1 MASFE
6 EHIEG
11 LTQIDI
17 DSSSTPTTN
26 ELTEMLVEGLIN
38 TVNMII
44 TLKPQEVPKFTKTT
58 NATGSVVKKGQ
69 LPKIV
74 LDMIEEDP
82 KKVKN

>member
-17 DSSSTPTTN
+17 DSASTPTTN

-38 TVNMII
+38 TAVSYTHL
-44 TLKPQEVPKFTKTT
+44 TLPTIY
-58 NATGSVVKKGQ
+58 SV
-69 LPKIV
+69 
-74 LDMIEEDP
+74 
-82 KKVKN
+82 